1 MALVWLVVA
10 EPHESW
16 ARIVAV
22 PDQLTSALT
31 APAAVLKST
40 VAAVNGGA
48 SRPLEELDCSATP
61 PAAVVVAG
69 LVETVAG
76 AAVDEGGS
84 DVVTLVELVV
94 GGRVVGGRVVVGGLV
109 VVGGRVVVG
118 GLVVVGNVVVG
129 GCVVGGDVLGGN
141 VVATSAVVGPA
152 VDAGRIGRA
161 GAVEVVTERPP
172 MR

>member
-1 MALVWLVVA
+1 M
-10 EPHESW
+10 
-16 ARIVAV
+16 
-22 PDQLTSALT
+22 
-31 APAAVLKST
+31 LKST

-84 DVVTLVELVV
+84 DVVTLVELVVGGRVV